1 MRKHW
6 PLYLMEAAELAAFML
21 SACLFTVLL
30 YHPAS
35 PALHWIP
42 DATLRRACMGI
53 AMGATAVAIIKS
65 PWGKRSG
72 AQFNPAITLTFLRLG
87 KIGPVD
93 AVCYIAAHF
102 AGGILGV
109 GLSAMLAG
117 RALAVP
123 EVNYAVTVPGPWGTG
138 AAFAAELF
146 MAALLMAV
154 VLTTSNRPRL
164 APYTTYMVGTLIFGY
179 ILVFAPVSGFSINP
193 ARTVGSAIFAQL
205 WTAVWIYFAAPVL
218 GMLTSAELYLRL
230 TEPRP
235 RPYFTH
241 RHLQQKPTV

>member
-1 MRKHW
+1 MREHW

-30 YHPAS
+30 YHPVS
-35 PALHWIP
+35 PILHLIP
-42 DATLRRACMGI
+42 DATLRRALMGL

-93 AVCYIAAHF
+93 AACYIAAHF

-109 GLSAMLAG
+109 ALSALLLGHTLA
-117 RALAVP
+117 AP
-123 EVNYAVTVPGPWGTG
+123 EVDYAVTIPGPWGSG

-154 VLTTSNRPRL
+154 VLLTANRPKL
-164 APYTTYMVGTLIFGY
+164 APYTTYLVGTLIFCY
-179 ILVFAPVSGFSINP
+179 ILIFAPVSGFSINP
-193 ARTVGSAIFAQL
+193 ARTVGSAVFAHV
-205 WTAVWIYFAAPVL
+205 WTALWIYFAAPLL
-218 GMLTSAELYLRL
+218 GMFTSAELYLRL
-230 TEPRP
+230 SFQKPRH
-235 RPYFTH
+235 YFTH
-241 RHLQQKPTV
+241 RHLQQRPGT